1 MNRILNSLVVPF
13 ALLIH
18 SASAQL
24 PPSTDIW
31 LVPIKM
37 VGEVL
42 QTGTP
47 ENITHRPGYDNQP
60 SFFPDG
66 SALLYTS
73 LQTNPPGPQ
82 APTQTDIFRY
92 DTKSKHTTRVTTTP
106 ESEYS
111 PTVMPGG
118 TTFSVVR
125 VEPDSTQRLWQ
136 LDMAGQQPAV
146 ILPGIKAIGYHAW
159 INRSTVALFV
169 IGNPLT
175 LQIAD
180 VGTGNVD
187 TVFSNIGRSIHKV
200 PGKNSVGF
208 VHKISGN
215 EWWIKELSV
224 SSRTESKVMQTVEG
238 KEDYAWTPYGFV
250 VMAQDSKLFM
260 YKTGHLTQWTEF
272 ADFSE
277 KNIKSITRI
286 AISPNGDWLAFVAAE

>member
-1 MNRILNSLVVPF
+1 MNR
-13 ALLIH
+13 LLKNIPTLFVLLLDT
-18 SASAQL
+18 AIAQL

-31 LVPIKM
+31 LAPIKM

-42 QTGTP
+42 QVGTP
-47 ENITHRPGYDNQP
+47 ENITNRPGYDNQP
-60 SFFPDG
+60 SFLLDG

-73 LQTNPPGPQ
+73 LQTDPPGPQ
-82 APTQTDIFRY
+82 APTQTEIFLYDIK
-92 DTKSKHTTRVTTTP
+92 TKRTTRITTTP

-136 LDMAGQQPAV
+136 FDMAGRQAAV
-146 ILPGIKAIGYHAW
+146 ILPGVKAIGYHAW
-159 INRSTVALFV
+159 INPSTVALFV

-180 VGTGNVD
+180 IGTGKVD
-187 TVFSNIGRSIHKV
+187 TVVSNIGRSIHKV
-200 PGKNSVGF
+200 PGKSSIGF
-208 VHKISGN
+208 VHKISDS
-215 EWWIKELSV
+215 ERWIKELSITL
-224 SSRTESKVMQTVEG
+224 RTESRVVQTLEG

-250 VMAQDSKLFM
+250 VMARDSKLFM
-260 YKTGHLTQWTEF
+260 YKTGHSTMWTEF

-277 KNIKSITRI
+277 KRVKNITRI
-286 AISPNGDWLAFVAAE
+286 AISPHGDWLAFVAAE